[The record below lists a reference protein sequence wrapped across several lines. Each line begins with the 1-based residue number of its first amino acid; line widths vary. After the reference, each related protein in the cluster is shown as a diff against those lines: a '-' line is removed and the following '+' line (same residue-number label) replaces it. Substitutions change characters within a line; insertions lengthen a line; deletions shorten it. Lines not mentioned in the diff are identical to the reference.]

1 MDEINAITWFAV
13 LIRFT
18 RLDSVNTTVYVLA
31 AEIRILRGLKKVVL
45 QRSPGKA
52 LLPVENIKFLRSDG
66 DLSLLPYRQETNW
79 IKFILLGTP

>member
-18 RLDSVNTTVYVLA
+18 RLDSVNTTVYVFA

-52 LLPVENIKFLRSDG
+52 LLPVENIKLLRSDG

-79 IKFILLGTP
+79 MKFILLGTP

>member
-45 QRSPGKA
+45 QSSPGKA
-52 LLPVENIKFLRSDG
+52 LFLVENIKLLRSDG
-66 DLSLLPYRQETNW
+66 ELSLLPYRQETNR